1 VGCLM
6 DEELAVGSS
15 PESGGEWL
23 SMWVETGDEWCPQG
37 LVLGLILLNIFIS
50 DTEWDRVP
58 HPCQGLAG
66 GALSTGG
73 AVGVPVHCRGLDWVA
88 FGVPSNSNGSVML

>member
-1 VGCLM
+1 M

-50 DTEWDRVP
+50 DI
-58 HPCQGLAG
+58 
-66 GALSTGG
+66 
-73 AVGVPVHCRGLDWVA
+73 
-88 FGVPSNSNGSVML
+88 NSEVECILTKSADESKL